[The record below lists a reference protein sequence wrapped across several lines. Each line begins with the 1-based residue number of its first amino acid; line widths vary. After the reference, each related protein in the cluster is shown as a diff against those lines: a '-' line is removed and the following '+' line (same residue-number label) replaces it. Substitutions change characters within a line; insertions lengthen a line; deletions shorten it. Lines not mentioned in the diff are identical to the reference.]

1 MPATTNVALQ
11 RTYHPMPAALREC
24 GCKWDPRTNYQGG
37 GGNACGGLVG
47 TAVRRVGGPTHSHEQ
62 TRLSRSSHH
71 QSTDVPRVDGTCAI
85 QGVTEVRKHA
95 PLPARVEPQHVLQ
108 TQSAAFDAGRPSKV
122 GPGHHPKTAGG
133 APKQPTRAFPE
144 RNPKERAPWNIAGR
158 AQRSSNVSSGAAAAC
173 IHTLYGSA
181 VPGRNRKTVV
191 PDPHR

>member
-1 MPATTNVALQ
+1 M
-11 RTYHPMPAALREC
+11 RRFGGDC
-24 GCKWDPRTNYQGG
+24 GPPG
-37 GGNACGGLVG
+37 
-47 TAVRRVGGPTHSHEQ
+47 RRPHAQPQQ

-85 QGVTEVRKHA
+85 QGVTDVRKHA